1 MTEPTN
7 TLLLK
12 ILTSSPVLQRPA
24 TVMGEL
30 LKLWPFR
37 GVLMVAAC
45 VGGAVDIR
53 PSRPTEPD

>member
-1 MTEPTN
+1 
-7 TLLLK
+7 LLLK